1 MSNRGRITREC
12 EHLNRKRN
20 VFEGSIDNRSFF
32 QNIRGDL
39 LVSGESAGDQEMIL
53 NLVESCM
60 EKADMP
66 IILLSGHPGVFTEL
80 QRRRTQGVISNVR
93 IASPSE
99 KTYHPFLG
107 MSKQQIQ
114 RFVSLAAEKMGIGV
128 LIGKVMIY
136 TAALLDIVAAK
147 YPVSL
152 PAITGL
158 LLEEVFE
165 EVYTPGNDAGYSF
178 ATGIREHGRLF
189 AFYTASRDYQI
200 LNTCLKEELYNC
212 LKQGTRLRVILDEM
226 IFENEED
233 ELLRYLL
240 REKMQGRIELMFLAQ
255 NPVKWLPEAADL
267 AFANVVMFP
276 QQTPAATDV
285 VSERLFSTYQHYFPA
300 PTAGTP
306 PHLFFTFQKAVNWQI
321 QSEQRLRVQSN
332 DLYQTPSRWGT
343 VADYLAVKTMESNNI
358 FLVPTEVFMQSGVA
372 YRLTNKEGNR
382 KDET

>member
-20 VFEGSIDNRSFF
+20 VFEGSIDNHSFF

-158 LLEEVFE
+158 L
-165 EVYTPGNDAGYSF
+165 
-178 ATGIREHGRLF
+178 
-189 AFYTASRDYQI
+189 
-200 LNTCLKEELYNC
+200 
-212 LKQGTRLRVILDEM
+212 
-226 IFENEED
+226 EED
-233 ELLRYLL
+233 DDVISEVAMECGLS
-240 REKMQGRIELMFLAQ
+240 
-255 NPVKWLPEAADL
+255 
-267 AFANVVMFP
+267 NVVV
-276 QQTPAATDV
+276 DNIR
-285 VSERLFSTYQHYFPA
+285 SNHE
-300 PTAGTP
+300 AGI
-306 PHLFFTFQKAVNWQI
+306 V
-321 QSEQRLRVQSN
+321 LR
-332 DLYQTPSRWGT
+332 RICG
-343 VADYLAVKTMESNNI
+343 
-358 FLVPTEVFMQSGVA
+358 
-372 YRLTNKEGNR
+372 
-382 KDET
+382 

>member
-99 KTYHPFLG
+99 KIYHPFLG

-152 PAITGL
+152 PAMTGL
-158 LLEEVFE
+158 LEEDDDVISEVAMECGLSNVVEDNIRSNHEAGIVLRRICGKLEEVFE

-212 LKQGTRLRVILDEM
+212 LKQGTRLRVILAIVM
-226 IFENEED
+226 LVNLNRIMAAMAVFAAKICSYGVIAFVVIAVIAYL
-233 ELLRYLL
+233 LLRL
-240 REKMQGRIELMFLAQ
+240 RWRI
-255 NPVKWLPEAADL
+255 
-267 AFANVVMFP
+267 
-276 QQTPAATDV
+276 
-285 VSERLFSTYQHYFPA
+285 R
-300 PTAGTP
+300 
-306 PHLFFTFQKAVNWQI
+306 
-321 QSEQRLRVQSN
+321 
-332 DLYQTPSRWGT
+332 SRFW
-343 VADYLAVKTMESNNI
+343 
-358 FLVPTEVFMQSGVA
+358 
-372 YRLTNKEGNR
+372 RW
-382 KDET
+382 